1 MSNESEQTPAEEARG
16 YDQNPTGPIDQA
28 QEWEA
33 MARAWL
39 RAFPEAKAVSVTDVE
54 AWIDVNHG
62 CLPSELK
69 SMARSEL
76 IEKLLSIQNFLRL
89 PTQAPVIISPQ
100 QSLNLAYVPRTSLIG
115 YTRRKK

>member
-1 MSNESEQTPAEEARG
+1 MSSEAEQAPAEDARG
-16 YDQNPTGPIDQA
+16 SDQNPAGQTDQA

-54 AWIDVNHG
+54 AWIDVNRS
-62 CLPSELK
+62 CLPAELK

-89 PTQAPVIISPQ
+89 PTQTPVTASPE
-100 QSLNLAYVPRTSLIG
+100 LNLNIA
-115 YTRRKK
+115 